1 MWCNRN
7 GPKSFG
13 KQYVIDTRLLK
24 LAAVVLF
31 IKNLAENSSKTV
43 VGITELRYPSLELL
57 LQVVLPSFTK
67 SKVALFILSRK
78 NVSSSSKK
86 KKKKRQERKVSTY
99 LA

>member
-1 MWCNRN
+1 M
-7 GPKSFG
+7 
-13 KQYVIDTRLLK
+13 IDTRLLK

-86 KKKKRQERKVSTY
+86 KKKDKKGKLVLILPKPIKARGNPLRSFQ
-99 LA
+99 L